1 MNNGTFDVEDWNNDY
16 ARRYIVSTLIQSLFL
31 ILGFSGNL
39 IVIVTY
45 TTKMKSKHDD
55 RYFIPILAGVDLSG
69 CIVSTTFILLNNNQ
83 PYKYPSSVICKSLN
97 GMACG
102 LIVASISLLLVISAQ
117 RYQKIC
123 RPFGFQMNLQFK
135 RIVTSFVFIIAAVF
149 VFPSFFLYEKV
160 EVVHPVKNITG
171 HRCGPSNNTAKVVEI
186 FGRIL
191 MAAELISIICMSI
204 LYGLIG
210 YKLLRIKQAKCAQNL
225 TKHCQTTNIP
235 KMTQEA
241 GVSSRKTNTI
251 SGKQYS
257 LMFMSISFVSILCFF
272 PPWICIILETK
283 NKSFWDHLTYEESQ
297 AFIIMRGF
305 FVLNFVVNPF
315 IYGFFDSKFRQ
326 NVKIIFSINR

>member
-1 MNNGTFDVEDWNNDY
+1 
-16 ARRYIVSTLIQSLFL
+16 
-31 ILGFSGNL
+31 
-39 IVIVTY
+39 
-45 TTKMKSKHDD
+45 
-55 RYFIPILAGVDLSG
+55 
-69 CIVSTTFILLNNNQ
+69 
-83 PYKYPSSVICKSLN
+83 
-97 GMACG
+97 
-102 LIVASISLLLVISAQ
+102 
-117 RYQKIC
+117 
-123 RPFGFQMNLQFK
+123 
-135 RIVTSFVFIIAAVF
+135 
-149 VFPSFFLYEKV
+149 
-160 EVVHPVKNITG
+160 
-171 HRCGPSNNTAKVVEI
+171 
-186 FGRIL
+186 

-210 YKLLRIKQAKCAQNL
+210 YKLLRIKQAKCAQKL
-225 TKHCQTTNIP
+225 TKHCQTTNIT

-241 GVSSRKTNTI
+241 GVSSRKTKTI

-297 AFIIMRGF
+297 AFVIMRGF